1 MTESAVARLA
11 REIEASGLIAPET
24 TGVALASGGADSAC
38 LLAGL
43 AELLGP
49 ERVHALNL
57 DYGLREGSAA
67 EAAACAELCARLGVR
82 LHALVVELDT
92 AAANLQA
99 AARSVRYDQAEDLR
113 RRLGAEWI
121 ATGHTRTDLAE
132 TMLYRLA
139 SSPGR
144 RALLGLPPRRGSI
157 VRPLLGI
164 TREQTRALA
173 KDAGLPYRDDPSNE
187 DTGFARARI
196 RAEVLPV
203 LRDLNPAAERNIAA
217 TWEELAQ
224 EAELLDELAAAALEE
239 AGGGAG
245 EPVIAADS
253 LSRISPPLRRLVLRA
268 LAERAAG
275 TEVAL
280 PATRAREI
288 ERLAAHPEGGEVDLG
303 GGVRALCEAGVV
315 RFAAGR
321 PESPDAALLPLPGE
335 CRFGRWELRA
345 ELGTAGP
352 VPAADPDTATL
363 DADRLGD
370 ELCVRAWQEGD
381 RMRPLGLG
389 GSKSLQD
396 VFTDARVPRSLR
408 HSLPVVTSGGEIAWV
423 AGVAVGD
430 GFRLRPESA
439 RVAALSARVVD

>member
-1 MTESAVARLA
+1 MSESAVARLA
-11 REIEASGLIAPET
+11 REIEASGLIAPGT

-49 ERVHALNL
+49 ERVHALNI

-92 AAANLQA
+92 GENMQA
-99 AARSVRYDQAEDLR
+99 AAREARYARAEELR
-113 RRLGAEWI
+113 RRLGATWI

-132 TMLYRLA
+132 TVLYRLA

-144 RALLGLPPRRGSI
+144 RALLGLAPRRGPL
-157 VRPLLGI
+157 VRPLLGL
-164 TREQTRALA
+164 TRERTRALA
-173 KDAGLPYRDDPSNE
+173 EDAGLPYRDDPSNV

-203 LRDLNPAAERNIAA
+203 LRELNPGAERNIAA

-224 EAELLDELAAAALEE
+224 ESELLDELTAAALEE
-239 AGGGAG
+239 AGAGAG
-245 EPVIAADS
+245 EPLIRADA
-253 LSRISPPLRRLVLRA
+253 LARMRPALRRLALRS

-275 TEVAL
+275 GEVAL
-280 PATRAREI
+280 PASRVREI
-288 ERLAAHPEGGEVDLG
+288 ERLAARPQGGEVDLG
-303 GGVRALCEAGVV
+303 GGVRAVCEAGLV
-315 RFAAGR
+315 RFVAGR
-321 PESPDAALLPLPGE
+321 PEPPAAARLPLPGE

-345 ELGTAGP
+345 ELGGAP
-352 VPAADPDTATL
+352 PAPDPDPDNATL
-363 DADRLGD
+363 DADRLGE
-370 ELCVRAWQEGD
+370 ELEVRSWREGD

-396 VFTDARVPRSLR
+396 LFTDARVPRSLR
-408 HSLPVVTSGGEIAWV
+408 HSLPVVTSEGEIAWV
-423 AGVAVGD
+423 AGVAVGE
-430 GFRLRPESA
+430 GFRLRPTSE